1 MPRYRYICGSC
12 ACERMIFHLIDE
24 VVNLGCD
31 ACDSKDQLQRALTS
45 PTYTMPKVGE
55 ASKIGSI
62 TEEYIEKNR
71 EILEQEKK
79 EAKEITYEPT

>member
-1 MPRYRYICGSC
+1 MN
-12 ACERMIFHLIDE
+12 E

-31 ACDSKDQLQRALTS
+31 NCESEDPLMRALTS
-45 PTYTMPKVGE
+45 PTYTIPKTEE
-55 ASKIGSI
+55 ASKVGSI

-79 EAKEITYEPT
+79 EAKETTYEPT